1 MTPPTKQPEECTS
14 LQDIRT
20 QIDRLDRHI
29 VALLGQRLN
38 YVHAAAAFK
47 TSETT
52 VRAPDRVTSMLE
64 DRRRWATEEGL
75 LPDAI
80 SRLYEGLIEY
90 FTNHE
95 MQIWSRGDSPDHFGG
110 HEPHH
115 PG

>member
-1 MTPPTKQPEECTS
+1 VTPPTKPPDECTS

-20 QIDRLDRHI
+20 QIDRLDRQI

-52 VRAPDRVTSMLE
+52 VRAPDRVASMLE
-64 DRRRWATEEGL
+64 DRRRWAAEEGL

-95 MQIWSRGDSPDHFGG
+95 MRVWSRDDLPEHFG
-110 HEPHH
+110 ECAPHH

>member
-1 MTPPTKQPEECTS
+1 VNPPTKQPDECKS

-20 QIDRLDRHI
+20 QIDRLDRQI
-29 VALLGQRLN
+29 VALLGQRLE

-52 VRAPDRVTSMLE
+52 VRAPDRVASMLD
-64 DRRRWATEEGL
+64 DRRRWAIEDGL
-75 LPDAI
+75 EAEAI

-95 MQIWSRGDSPDHFGG
+95 MQVWSGGDSPDHVGG
-110 HEPHH
+110 YEPHH
-115 PG
+115 HG